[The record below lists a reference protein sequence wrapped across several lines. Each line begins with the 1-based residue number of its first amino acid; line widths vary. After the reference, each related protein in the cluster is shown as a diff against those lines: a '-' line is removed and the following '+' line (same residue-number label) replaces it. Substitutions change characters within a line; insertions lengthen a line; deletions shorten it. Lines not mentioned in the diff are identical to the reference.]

1 MPKRD
6 SIHDIVRVALEKDG
20 WKITHDPFTIA
31 TVDGDEIHIDLAA
44 ERIITAEKGDD
55 KIAVEIKTLVGK
67 SLITE
72 FYSALGKYQLYGVAI
87 EDAVIDRVL
96 FLAMP
101 ELIYQKAWKHS
112 LIRGSI
118 IKYGIKIILIDLDT
132 ATITQ
137 WIK

>member
-6 SIHDIVRVALEKDG
+6 SIHDIVKVALEKDG
-20 WKITHDPFTIA
+20 WKITPDPFTIA
-31 TVDGDEIHIDLAA
+31 TADSGEIHIDLAA
-44 ERIITAEKGDD
+44 ERILAAEKGDD

-72 FYSALGKYQLYGVAI
+72 FYSALGKYQLYEVAI
-87 EDAVIDRVL
+87 EEATINRVL
-96 FLAMP
+96 YLAMP

-118 IKYGIKIILIDLDT
+118 IKYGIKVIVIDLDT
-132 ATITQ
+132 EKITQ

>member
-31 TVDGDEIHIDLAA
+31 TSDGNEIHIDLAA
-44 ERIITAEKGDD
+44 ERIIAAEKDDD

-87 EDAVIDRVL
+87 ETAVIHRVL

-118 IKYGIKIILIDLDT
+118 IKYGIKIIVIDLDNEV
-132 ATITQ
+132 ITQ